1 LVRVKLL
8 TSIPVPPK
16 PGVDEIVPELKI
28 VATFA
33 LMPEASPVIV
43 PPRLLVTVRV
53 LGFTT

>member
-1 LVRVKLL
+1 L

-43 PPRLLVTVRV
+43 PPRLLEPISKFQTAVDP
-53 LGFTT
+53 L